1 MKGLNNI
8 FITCKIIKIE
18 EICFDYYNKQKP
30 YCIIWC
36 KNMDINNN
44 IFKVI
49 IYDKVCS
56 NYLCD
61 LKCFET
67 VFISGYMVNHN
78 KEDIIIADE
87 IFKLSY

>member
-56 NYLCD
+56 KYLCD
-61 LKCFET
+61 LKCFEN
-67 VFISGYMVNHN
+67 VLIYGYMVNHN
-78 KEDIIIADE
+78 NEDVIIANE
-87 IFKLSY
+87 IIKI